1 MSKVH
6 DWSKLCDDLL
16 RSIFEGLNTIKD
28 FHRASSVCSNWYTIS
43 RICKQPI
50 NLLPW
55 QILFKENSTLLF
67 DPEEN
72 KTHEIQHPGIDFS
85 DRYVLTSCSNW
96 LLMIDYNVD
105 FFLINVFTRER
116 INLPS
121 IESSIIGLGQAHF
134 VEPTDIISAKKQACL
149 WIDETTKDY
158 VVAWSYNQY
167 HLFINKKGDD
177 SWSSL
182 EDTKCVYIACNKDY
196 KLYVYTLYSCIKIFD
211 ISGDSPEEIV
221 EENPYRNHP
230 FCFRLFSQPGE
241 HYWKQRM
248 AVTSFGEVLMIV
260 SLRWLGNKRLFHIY
274 KMNLEK
280 SSWERVDSLGGEML
294 IFGHGVTIRAPMKD
308 ISSLGIKSDSIWF
321 SGEGLW
327 PEIDP
332 YSPYTPLNC
341 GVFDL
346 TTSTITWF
354 KPLDVSFLKSLWLVP
369 AYS

>member
-16 RSIFEGLNTIKD
+16 RSILEGLNTTKD

-43 RICKQPI
+43 RTCKRPI
-50 NLLPW
+50 NLFPW

-67 DPEEN
+67 VPEEN
-72 KTHEIQHPGIDFS
+72 KNHEIQHPGIDFS

-196 KLYVYTLYSCIKIFD
+196 KLYVYTLDSCIKIFD

-230 FCFRLFSQPGE
+230 FCFRLLV
-241 HYWKQRM
+241 

-260 SLRWLGNKRLFHIY
+260 SLKGLENKRLFYIY

-280 SSWERVDSLGGEML
+280 SNWERVDSLGGEML

-308 ISSLGIKSDSIWF
+308 ISSLSDSIFF
-321 SGEGLW
+321 SGEDLW
-327 PEIDP
+327 PGSYP
-332 YSPYTPLNC
+332 YNPN
-341 GVFDL
+341 
-346 TTSTITWF
+346 TTLLRCVRSYDKYNHMISWF
-354 KPLDVSFLKSLWLVP
+354 VP
-369 AYS
+369 A